1 MISAVTVD
9 QVPPYGIS
17 CLGLLTGCWLSFEE
31 WAFQE
36 NQAEALE
43 VACQHTSDLLLVGV
57 GMVLARFKGR
67 RQGPHVSTRGGLKN
81 LGSCFMTTTNAL
93 WVWGSAPKPQLLWR
107 KEFQHRI
114 HGYLSSTP
122 VVHCSRVSDQDYPN
136 IPFRESDLNKLGK
149 RFFLHSNKW
158 WAILWVGDT

>member
-1 MISAVTVD
+1 MISAVTAD

-17 CLGLLTGCWLSFEE
+17 CLGLLTGCWLSFENE
-31 WAFQE
+31 PFRKIRQKPWK
-36 NQAEALE
+36 LH
-43 VACQHTSDLLLVGV
+43 VDTSDLLLVGV

-67 RQGPHVSTRGGLKN
+67 RQGPHVSTRGGLKK
-81 LGSCFMTTTNAL
+81 LGSCSMTTTNAL

-136 IPFRESDLNKLGK
+136 IPFRESDLNKPGK